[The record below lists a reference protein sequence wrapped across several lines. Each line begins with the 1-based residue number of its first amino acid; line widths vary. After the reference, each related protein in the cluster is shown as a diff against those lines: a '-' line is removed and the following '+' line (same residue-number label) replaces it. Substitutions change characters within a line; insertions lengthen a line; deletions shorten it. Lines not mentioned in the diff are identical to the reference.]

1 MKKERSEESEEL
13 KRVEKYNMNREIKC
27 VENKLEK
34 RSEESREVKR
44 TSEESRGVKRVDK
57 GRK

>member
-1 MKKERSEESEEL
+1 MT
-13 KRVEKYNMNREIKC
+13 REIRC

-34 RSEESREVKR
+34 KSEESREVKR